1 MWLNIYIKQE
11 SSPFK
16 EADKEAL
23 VLDQLPFFAS
33 TLMVKLVPGENV
45 AASNLSEHVVSV
57 ISGH

>member
-16 EADKEAL
+16 EADKEAF
-23 VLDQLPFFAS
+23 VLDQRPFFAS

-57 ISGH
+57 IS